1 MAVINLKTDQ
11 FEETIKNNEIVILDF
26 WAEWC
31 GPCKQFGPVFEE
43 ISEKHPE
50 IAFCKVN
57 VEEEQEIAGMFQVR
71 SIPTI
76 TFMRQGIVV
85 FSNPGAIPANALED
99 GIKQLLELD
108 MEQVHKDL
116 ADAQSKQESEAQA

>member
-1 MAVINLKTDQ
+1 MAVINLKADQ
-11 FEETIKNNEIVILDF
+11 FEDTVQNNEIVILDF

-43 ISEKHPE
+43 IATKYPN
-50 IAFCKVN
+50 IAFCKIN
-57 VEEEQEIAGMFQVR
+57 VEEEQELADMFQVR

-76 TFMRQGIVV
+76 SFMRQGIVI
-85 FSNPGAIPANALED
+85 FSNPGAIPGNALED
-99 GIKQLLELD
+99 AIKQVVELD

-116 ADAQSKQESEAQA
+116 AAAQAKQNSEA

>member
-43 ISEKHPE
+43 ISEKYPE

-57 VEEEQEIAGMFQVR
+57 VEEEQELAGMFQVR

-85 FSNPGAIPANALED
+85 FSNPGAIPGNTLEE

-108 MEQVHKDL
+108 MDQAHKDL
-116 ADAQSKQESEAQA
+116 AAAQAKQESEA

>member
-1 MAVINLKTDQ
+1 MAVINLKTEQ

-31 GPCKQFGPVFEE
+31 GPCKQFGPVFEQ
-43 ISEKHPE
+43 ISEKYPD

-57 VEEEQEIAGMFQVR
+57 VEEEQELAGMFQVR

-85 FSNPGAIPANALED
+85 FSNPGAIPGNTLEE
-99 GIKQLLELD
+99 GIKQLVELD
-108 MEQVHKDL
+108 MDQVHKDL
-116 ADAQSKQESEAQA
+116 AAAQAKEESEA

>member
-43 ISEKHPE
+43 ISQKYPE

-57 VEEEQEIAGMFQVR
+57 VEEEQELAGMFQVR

-85 FSNPGAIPANALED
+85 FSNPGAIPGNALEE
-99 GIKQLLELD
+99 GIKQLVELD
-108 MEQVHKDL
+108 MDQVHKDL
-116 ADAQSKQESEAQA
+116 AAAQAKQESESEA

>member
-1 MAVINLKTDQ
+1 MSVINLTTAQ
-11 FEETIKNNEIVILDF
+11 FEETIAKNDIVILDF

-43 ISEKHPE
+43 ISDKYPD

-57 VEEEQEIAGMFQVR
+57 VEEEQELAGMFQVR

-76 TFMRQGIVV
+76 TFMREGIVV
-85 FSNPGAIPANALED
+85 FSNPGAIPGNTLEE
-99 GIKQLLELD
+99 GIKQLLDLD

-116 ADAQSKQESEAQA
+116 AEAQAKQDENA

>member
-116 ADAQSKQESEAQA
+116 ADAQAKQEAEA